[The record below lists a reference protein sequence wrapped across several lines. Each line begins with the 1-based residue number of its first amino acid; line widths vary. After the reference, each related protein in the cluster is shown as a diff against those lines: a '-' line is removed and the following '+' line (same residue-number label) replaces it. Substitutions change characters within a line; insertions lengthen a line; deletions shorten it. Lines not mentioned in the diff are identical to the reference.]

1 MEFAGKTILF
11 TGAAGGLGTESAL
24 AFMRAGARVLC
35 VDIDETKIS
44 ALEGRAKSVEQGSL
58 AVERL
63 DLADLARLE
72 HGLAVLVERERRIDI
87 VINNAAIYPAKPFE
101 EFTLAEYQAVQR
113 VNVEA
118 GVVCVRAALPGMR
131 TRGWGRIVNVA
142 SVTFYGGW
150 ANLSPYVASK
160 ATLVGLTRAWARE
173 FGPYG
178 ITVNAIAPGAFPTD
192 AEKIHPDPDGYTR
205 FVLDH
210 QAVKRRGNPDD
221 IAQPLL
227 FLTSDRAG
235 FITGQTLNV
244 DGGWVMQ

>member
-24 AFMRAGARVLC
+24 TYMRAGARVLC
-35 VDIDETKIS
+35 VDIDEAKIA
-44 ALEGRAKSVEQGSL
+44 ALADRARSVEQGSL
-58 AVERL
+58 AIERL
-63 DLADLARLE
+63 DLADLAKLE
-72 HGLAVLVERERRIDI
+72 RGLAALLERESHFDI
-87 VINNAAIYPAKPFE
+87 VVNNAAIYPARPFE
-101 EFTLAEYQAVQR
+101 EFTLADYQAVQR

-118 GVVCVRAALPGMR
+118 GVVCVRAALPCMR
-131 TRGWGRIVNVA
+131 ERGWGRIVNIA

-160 ATLVGLTRAWARE
+160 AALVGLTRAWARE
-173 FGPYG
+173 FGGYG

-192 AEKIHPDPDGYTR
+192 AEKIHPEPDGYAR

-210 QAVKRRGNPDD
+210 QAVKRRGRPDD
-221 IAQPLL
+221 IAQALL